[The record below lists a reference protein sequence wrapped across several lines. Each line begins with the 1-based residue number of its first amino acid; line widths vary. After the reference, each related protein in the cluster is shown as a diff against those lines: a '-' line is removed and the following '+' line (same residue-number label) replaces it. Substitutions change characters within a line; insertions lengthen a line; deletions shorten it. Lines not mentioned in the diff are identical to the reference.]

1 MLQKSAIISAFKQK
15 LDASLDSINDAIQQT
30 EQSLQDETKSSAGD
44 KYETSREMLQAD
56 LDRLE
61 GQRQILQTSL
71 ALFTQSTDS
80 QKISAGSIAEIQIDL
95 QPHTLYIGPAIGNIK
110 TENGEVRS
118 ISTASPLGAVLLGK
132 APSDT
137 FQWNGKSI
145 RILNCY

>member
-15 LDASLDSINDAIQQT
+15 LDASLHSINDAIQQT

-61 GQRQILQTSL
+61 SQRSILQNSL
-71 ALFTQSTDS
+71 ALFADSTNNER
-80 QKISAGSIAEIQIDL
+80 INAGSIAEITIDQ

-118 ISTASPLGAVLLGK
+118 ISTASPLGAALLGK
-132 APSDT
+132 LPQEEFS
-137 FQWNGKSI
+137 WNGKSI

>member
-1 MLQKSAIISAFKQK
+1 MLQKNAIINAFKQK
-15 LDASLDSINDAIQQT
+15 LDASLHSINDSIQQT

-61 GQRQILQTSL
+61 GQRQILQNSL

-80 QKISAGSIAEIQIDL
+80 QKINAGSIAEITIDQ

-110 TENGEVRS
+110 TEHGEVRS
-118 ISTASPLGAVLLGK
+118 ISTASPLGTVLLGK
-132 APSDT
+132 VPSDT

-145 RILNCY
+145 HILNCY